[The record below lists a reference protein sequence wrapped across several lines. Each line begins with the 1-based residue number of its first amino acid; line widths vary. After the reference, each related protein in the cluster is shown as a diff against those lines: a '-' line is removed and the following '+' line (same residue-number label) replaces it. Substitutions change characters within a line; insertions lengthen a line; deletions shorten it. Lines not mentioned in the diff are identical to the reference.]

1 MRVELG
7 KEVRVRKGFRPI
19 FTEVSKILKSC
30 GIPCER
36 VWREMVMPKLRE
48 QKEEGGPEKE
58 HPDREEEKQQSR
70 GPQTPRETTP
80 VVASQQ

>member
-1 MRVELG
+1 
-7 KEVRVRKGFRPI
+7 
-19 FTEVSKILKSC
+19 
-30 GIPCER
+30 
-36 VWREMVMPKLRE
+36 MPKLRE